1 MAADPTGDTTMTQD
15 FAARVG
21 RVEPSA
27 TLAISNKA
35 AELEADGVD
44 VVDLSVGEPDFDT
57 PENIK
62 DAAKDALDAGHTGY
76 TPTSG
81 IPELKT
87 AIVEKLHDDGLT
99 QYDEANLMV
108 TPGGKQALYEII
120 HATIDDGDEVVLLD
134 PAWVSYEA
142 MVKLADGSL
151 KRVDTAAHDFQLEGA
166 LDDLAETVSNDTELL
181 VVNSPGNPH
190 GAVYTDAAL
199 EGVRDLAVEHD
210 FQVISDE
217 IYKEVTYDGRE
228 ATSLGALEGMEDR
241 TITLN
246 GFSKAY
252 SMTGWRLGYFAG
264 PQELVDEAGKIHGH
278 SVSCAVNFVQHAG
291 VEAIRNTDEA
301 VDEMVEAFDE
311 RREFLLGLFEE
322 RGVRVP
328 EPQGAFY
335 MMPEVAPDGDDDE
348 WCEQAIEE
356 AHVATVPG
364 HAFGTP
370 GYARISYANSK
381 ERLEEAVERLDRFTV
396 SICELLT
403 TLRWRALSLA
413 LSSDHIVRGMNERSE

>member
-1 MAADPTGDTTMTQD
+1 MTMD
-15 FAARVG
+15 FASRVE

-35 AELEADGVD
+35 AELEAEGKD

-76 TPTSG
+76 TSSNG
-81 IPELKT
+81 IPELKE
-87 AIVEKLHDDGLT
+87 AIADSLHDDGLT
-99 QYDEANLMV
+99 QYGPDNLIV
-108 TPGGKQALYEII
+108 TPGGKQALYEIFQTI
-120 HATIDDGDEVVLLD
+120 IDDGDEVALLD

-142 MVKLADGSL
+142 MAKLAGGTL
-151 KRVDTAAHDFQLEGA
+151 TRVDTAAHDFQLEGA
-166 LDDLAETVSNDTELL
+166 LDDLADAVSDETELL

-190 GAVYTDAAL
+190 GAVYSRDAL

-210 FQVISDE
+210 ITVISDE
-217 IYKEVTYDGRE
+217 IYKEITYDGVE
-228 ATSLGALEGMEDR
+228 AVSLGTLEGMEDR

-252 SMTGWRLGYFAG
+252 SMTGWRLGYFAA
-264 PQELVDEAGKIHGH
+264 PEELVSQAGKVHSH

-291 VEAIRNTDEA
+291 VEAITNTDDA
-301 VDEMVEAFDE
+301 VEEMRQAFAE
-311 RREFLLGLFEE
+311 RREFLMGLFEDH
-322 RGVRVP
+322 GVHVP

-335 MMPEVAPDGDDDE
+335 MMPEIAPDGDDTE
-348 WCEQAIEE
+348 WCDQAISE
-356 AHVATVPG
+356 AQVATVPG
-364 HAFGTP
+364 TAFGTP

-381 ERLEEAVERLDRFTV
+381 ERLQEAVDRLAEADL
-396 SICELLT
+396 I
-403 TLRWRALSLA
+403 
-413 LSSDHIVRGMNERSE
+413 

>member
-1 MAADPTGDTTMTQD
+1 MTMD
-15 FAARVG
+15 FASRVE

-35 AELEADGVD
+35 AKLEAEGKD

-76 TPTSG
+76 TSSNG
-81 IPELKT
+81 IPELKE
-87 AIVEKLHDDGLT
+87 AIAEKLHDDGLT
-99 QYDEANLMV
+99 QYEADNVIV
-108 TPGGKQALYEII
+108 TPGGKQALYEIFQ
-120 HATIDDGDEVVLLD
+120 TVIDDGDEVALLD

-142 MVKLADGSL
+142 MVKLAGGSL
-151 KRVDTAAHDFQLEGA
+151 TRVDTAAHDFQLEGA
-166 LDDLAETVSNDTELL
+166 LDDLTEAVSDDTELL

-190 GAVYTDAAL
+190 GAVYSRDAL

-210 FQVISDE
+210 ITVISDE
-217 IYKEVTYDGRE
+217 IYKEITYDGAE
-228 ATSLGALEGMEDR
+228 AISLGTLEGMEDR
-241 TITLN
+241 TVTLN

-264 PQELVDEAGKIHGH
+264 PEELVSQAGKVHSH

-291 VEAIRNTDEA
+291 VEAITNTDEA
-301 VDEMVEAFDE
+301 VEEMRQAFAE
-311 RREFLLGLFEE
+311 RREFLMGLFEDH
-322 RGVRVP
+322 GVHVP

-335 MMPEVAPDGDDDE
+335 MMPEIAPEGDSESRSDSDSLPVEPGDDTE
-348 WCEQAIEE
+348 WCNEAISE
-356 AHVATVPG
+356 AQVATVPG
-364 HAFGTP
+364 SAFGTP

-381 ERLEEAVERLDRFTV
+381 ERLEEAVDRLAEHDL
-396 SICELLT
+396 I
-403 TLRWRALSLA
+403 
-413 LSSDHIVRGMNERSE
+413 

>member
-1 MAADPTGDTTMTQD
+1 MTMD
-15 FAARVG
+15 FASRVE

-35 AELEADGVD
+35 AELEAEGKD

-76 TPTSG
+76 TSSNG
-81 IPELKT
+81 IPELKE
-87 AIVEKLHDDGLT
+87 AIADSLHDDGLT
-99 QYDEANLMV
+99 QYGPDNLIV
-108 TPGGKQALYEII
+108 TPGGKQALYEIFQTI
-120 HATIDDGDEVVLLD
+120 IDDGDEVALLD

-142 MVKLADGSL
+142 MAKLAGGTL
-151 KRVDTAAHDFQLEGA
+151 TRVDTAAHDFQLEGA
-166 LDDLAETVSNDTELL
+166 LDDLADAVSDETELL

-190 GAVYTDAAL
+190 GAVYSRDAL

-210 FQVISDE
+210 ITVISDE
-217 IYKEVTYDGRE
+217 IYKEITYDGVE
-228 ATSLGALEGMEDR
+228 AVSLGTLEGMEDR

-252 SMTGWRLGYFAG
+252 SMTGWRLGYFAA
-264 PQELVDEAGKIHGH
+264 PEELVSQAGKVHSH

-291 VEAIRNTDEA
+291 VEAITNTDDA
-301 VDEMVEAFDE
+301 VEEMRQAFAE
-311 RREFLLGLFEE
+311 RREFLIGLFEDH
-322 RGVRVP
+322 GVHVP

-335 MMPEVAPDGDDDE
+335 MMPEIAPDGDDTE
-348 WCEQAIEE
+348 WCDQAISE
-356 AHVATVPG
+356 AQVATVPG
-364 HAFGTP
+364 TAFGTP

-381 ERLEEAVERLDRFTV
+381 ERLQEAVDRLAEADL
-396 SICELLT
+396 I
-403 TLRWRALSLA
+403 
-413 LSSDHIVRGMNERSE
+413 